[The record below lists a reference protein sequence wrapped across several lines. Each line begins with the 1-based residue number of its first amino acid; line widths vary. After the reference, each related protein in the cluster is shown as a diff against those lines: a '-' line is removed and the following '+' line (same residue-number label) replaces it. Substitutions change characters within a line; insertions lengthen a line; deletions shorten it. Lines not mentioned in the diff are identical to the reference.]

1 MEDKVDYTLV
11 GAFVLVLGAALVA
24 AVLWLAVGIGGQKKM
39 DPYGSVMQESVAGLS
54 VNAPVKYLGVDVG
67 QVKQIRIDPQNS
79 RQVLLRFMIERGTPI
94 KQDTEAVL
102 KTQCLTGIAY
112 VELSGGSADSPPLL
126 ASAAD
131 PVPWIRCKPSLSA
144 QLENV
149 LSSVLAGLDRLSGN
163 LDALLDADNRV
174 ALKQTLAGMATVAQA
189 LSAEQGAIRAGIRD
203 AARTARLAAKAGEKL
218 APTLAQISE
227 SASAVDAASTRVGLA
242 VDKAASSADGG
253 VQQLRTETLPELA
266 RLISELNQLATA
278 MRHLTEQTERQPSS
292 LLVGAPTRPAGPGER
307 LAP

>member
-1 MEDKVDYTLV
+1 MEDKVNYTLV

-131 PVPWIRCKPSLSA
+131 PVPWIRSKPSLSA
-144 QLENV
+144 RLENV

-163 LDALLDADNRV
+163 LDAVLDADNRL

-189 LSAEQGAIRAGIRD
+189 LAAEQGAIRDGIRD

-218 APTLAQISE
+218 APTMAQISE
-227 SASAVDAASTRVGLA
+227 SASAVDAASTRIGLA